1 LTLQAR
7 DDTRTA
13 GWNLSDLRFFYG
25 LESHVFPMTHHVECV
40 AILEPVKKD
49 A

>member
-1 LTLQAR
+1 MSGPSLG
-7 DDTRTA
+7 D
-13 GWNLSDLRFFYG
+13 
-25 LESHVFPMTHHVECV
+25 VVPMTHHVECV

>member
-1 LTLQAR
+1 MHIDLA
-7 DDTRTA
+7 
-13 GWNLSDLRFFYG
+13 SDLRHAGSLPAVFFDRFCID
-25 LESHVFPMTHHVECV
+25 LFLVTHRVECV